1 MMTYT
6 NLTNAIGNANIW
18 VMDEKTGDLKS
29 VKGNITNP
37 SKYAN
42 LGSLAPKGL
51 QVNTENTRVYDGHF
65 WVEKDGKIL
74 NDFTGKKVAET
85 MEAEGRT
92 AFYQRINHPDVEAFI
107 AEAMDHC
114 IGNWKRGYD
123 LEDDTEAIEMWM
135 ENNSI
140 HDRGGFGC
148 VQNCVVQRHL
158 NGGVVRYGNLGS
170 ISIKDDRIYWF
181 FGHPRNEPRHW
192 MHQGI
197 DAEEQGS
204 TDILAKEGR
213 LDPTRYTL
221 NREAKE
227 WMKTFLKNK
236 KQLPYIW
243 VNETSSQGIARAL
256 GTSSKKKKRGKKA
269 NPTLGGIDAEV
280 VRKAVE
286 AGIFGKGGALVFDCS
301 GNPL

>member
-1 MMTYT
+1 MMTF
-6 NLTNAIGNANIW
+6 NNNDFKGAKIW
-18 VMDEKTGDLKS
+18 MVGADGKLKEAKAVDE
-29 VKGNITNP
+29 
-37 SKYAN
+37 SKYSG
-42 LGSLAPKGL
+42 LGDLAPKTL
-51 QVNTENTRVYDGHF
+51 QFNTADTRVYDGHF
-65 WVEKDGKIL
+65 WVEKDGKII
-74 NDFTGKKVAET
+74 NDFTGKKVAEN
-85 MEAEGRT
+85 MEKEGRT
-92 AFYQRINHPDVEAFI
+92 AFYQRITHPEVEAFI

-114 IGNWKRGYD
+114 IGNWKTTYGT
-123 LEDDTEAIEMWM
+123 DDDAEAIEMWL

-148 VQNCVVQRHL
+148 VQNCAIQRHL

-192 MHQGI
+192 VNKGI

-236 KQLPYIW
+236 KQLPYVW
-243 VNETSSQGIARAL
+243 VNENSSQGVARAL
-256 GTSSKKKKRGKKA
+256 GATKKKKGKKA
-269 NPTLGGIDAEV
+269 NPTQQGGVDAEV

-286 AGIFGKGGALVFDCS
+286 AGIFGKGAMVFDCS